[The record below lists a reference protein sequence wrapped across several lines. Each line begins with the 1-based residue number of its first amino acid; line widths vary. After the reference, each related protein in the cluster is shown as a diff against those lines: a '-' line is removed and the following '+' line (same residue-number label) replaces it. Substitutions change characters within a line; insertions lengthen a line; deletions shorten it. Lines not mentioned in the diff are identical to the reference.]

1 MTGLAWK
8 LNRLYAMGAREIV
21 HRGAHWVSQRLE
33 RLAVAAG
40 RAPFPAQPIGARLS
54 LFSQLENWQSVWAVR
69 YRIDP
74 ENLEMLMQGRIDFFS
89 HPPLDVGNPV
99 DWHRDPQTGVRV
111 PLVFGKDIN
120 YRDDSAVGN
129 VKFVWELGRHQ
140 HLIPLAVAYAV
151 TGERRYRNAVA
162 GQIDGWIRDNPY
174 GLGIHW
180 CSALELSLRLISW
193 SVIHSM
199 IALRDGP
206 NGLFGAVESSE
217 KLGLSIY
224 RHAKFIR
231 NHLSLFSSANN
242 HLIGEL
248 TGLWTAC
255 RVFNLGEEGERWG
268 RQAKAD
274 LEREARLQVHED
286 GVDKEQA
293 FYYHLWVLEYLLFA
307 WLVGERA
314 GEPFSIEFRE
324 RIAAMAKFLR
334 DVTPAGGQPPQVG
347 DSDDGF
353 VTRFEPMW
361 PQTAY
366 GDVLAAVSATLDGES
381 MNSGVNFPQ
390 KAFWYSMMLGK
401 FPTEDKR
408 DKKQAPY
415 PRIYRSGG
423 YAVLGA
429 GPAHLVFDAGP
440 LGYPSIAAHGHADAL
455 SFCLALDGE
464 WWLVDPG
471 TYAYHSEHGWRDYF
485 RGTAAH
491 NTLVVDGANQSEI
504 GGPFLWVRHAR
515 GRLVD
520 AGTDPEGMQWAT
532 GVHDGYR
539 RLGVTHTRR
548 IELSARGDMVTI
560 SDEVAGNGEH
570 EMAIHFHFAPDI
582 ELTPGPQPT
591 CWQVAKV
598 GSQRRVLLEVDEA
611 WYWEAVRGS
620 ESPQLGWYSPSLCV
634 KVPVFTLR
642 GTRRAR
648 LPVQAM
654 TRIVA
659 Q

>member
-1 MTGLAWK
+1 M
-8 LNRLYAMGAREIV
+8 
-21 HRGAHWVSQRLE
+21 HRGVRWAGQRLE
-33 RLAVAAG
+33 RVTVNSG
-40 RAPFPAQPIGARLS
+40 WAPIPAQPVGARLV
-54 LFSQLENWQSVWAVR
+54 LFPPIENWQSAWAAR
-69 YRIDP
+69 YDAKP
-74 ENLEMLMQGRIDFFS
+74 ESLAMLMQGELDFFG
-89 HPPLDVGNPV
+89 HPPSDVGNPV
-99 DWHRDPQTGVRV
+99 DWHRDPQTGIRS
-111 PLVFGKDIN
+111 PLIFGKDIN
-120 YRDDSAVGN
+120 YRDDSLVGN

-140 HLIPLAVAYAV
+140 HLVPIAVAYAV
-151 TGERRYRNAVA
+151 TGDSRYRNAVA

-180 CSALELSLRLISW
+180 CSSLELALRLISW
-193 SVIHSM
+193 SVVHSL

-206 NGLFGAVESSE
+206 DGLFGAVQDPEQ
-217 KLGLSIY
+217 LGLSIY
-224 RHAKFIR
+224 RQARFIQ

-255 RVFNLGEEGERWG
+255 RVFDLGAEGEHWASK
-268 RQAKAD
+268 AKAE
-274 LEREARLQVHED
+274 LEREARLQIHDD
-286 GVDKEQA
+286 GVGKEQA

-314 GEPFSIEFRE
+314 GESFSIEFRE

-334 DVTPAGGQPPQVG
+334 DVTPTGGKPPQVG

-353 VTRFEPMW
+353 VTRFEATW
-361 PQTAY
+361 PQMAY
-366 GDVLAAVSATLDGES
+366 GDVLAAVSATLDGNS
-381 MNSGVNFPQ
+381 MHVDVSFSQ

-415 PRIYRSGG
+415 PRVYRSGG

-429 GPAHLVFDAGP
+429 GPVHLVFDAGP

-491 NTLVVDGANQSEI
+491 NTLEVDGANQSEI

-520 AGTDPEGMQWAT
+520 AGTGPEGMQWAT
-532 GVHDGYR
+532 GVHDGYE

-548 IELSARGDMVTI
+548 IELSAQGDMVTI

-582 ELTPGPQPT
+582 ELIPGSQPT
-591 CWQVAKV
+591 SWLATKP
-598 GSQRRVLLEVDEA
+598 GSERRVFLEVDET
-611 WYWEAVRGS
+611 WCWEVVRGS
-620 ESPQLGWYSPSLCV
+620 ASPKLGWYSPALGV

-648 LPVQAM
+648 LPVQVI
-654 TRIVA
+654 TRIGV